1 MATTKNAIN
10 REYAIEERAVPKIV
24 IPATTTRMSFLTI
37 GTVSENQV
45 EKAYQWQ
52 FGIDIAQ
59 RCNS

>member
-1 MATTKNAIN
+1 
-10 REYAIEERAVPKIV
+10 
-24 IPATTTRMSFLTI
+24 MSFLTI

-52 FGIDIAQ
+52 FWIDIAQ